1 MKQVLVT
8 GATGHVGYNIVQ
20 LLLEKGYRVRAGVR
34 DVNRAERLRVLG
46 AEPVAADLL
55 DPTALSKAVDGVDG
69 VFQVA
74 AVYKVTAKDPQ
85 KEIIEPSIEGGL
97 NVLRAAKAA
106 GVRRVVFTSSVA
118 AIGMGQR
125 GEDRILTEEDWNH
138 DAKNPY
144 NYAKTAAEEAAWEY
158 AKANDL
164 ELVSIN
170 PSAIIGPGFF
180 RHTPSTILFEMLL
193 RGRLPVIM
201 PFTLTFVDARDVA
214 AAHVL
219 AYENQAASGRYICA
233 DYNTSLKDLMPLFR
247 EVDPT
252 LKTPGR
258 MLPNFLLPTAPL
270 FDWLGHKF
278 TGAPRAVTGETVREM
293 ANNPVRYSSDRLRL
307 QLGWQPRPIKDSLR
321 DTLDWVRKEFLKHS

>member
-1 MKQVLVT
+1 MKHVLVT

-34 DVNRAERLRVLG
+34 DVTKAEHLKSMG
-46 AEPVAADLL
+46 AEPVAANIL
-55 DPTALSKAVDGVDG
+55 DPASLEAAVAGVDG

-106 GVRRVVFTSSVA
+106 GVRRVIFTSSVA
-118 AIGMGQR
+118 AIGMGER
-125 GEDRILTEEDWNH
+125 GENRALTEDDWNKK
-138 DAKNPY
+138 AKNPY
-144 NYAKTAAEEAAWEY
+144 NYAKTAAEEAAWEF
-158 AKANDL
+158 AKTNDL
-164 ELVSIN
+164 DLVSIN

-219 AYENQAASGRYICA
+219 AYENQAATGRYICA
-233 DYNTSLKDLMPLFR
+233 DYNTSLADLMPLFR

-252 LKTPGR
+252 LKVPGT

-278 TGAPRAVTGETVREM
+278 TGAPRAVTGETIREM
-293 ANNPVRYSSDRLRL
+293 ANNPIQYNSDRLRL

-321 DTLDWVRKEFLKHS
+321 DTLDWVRQQFLRQ

>member
-1 MKQVLVT
+1 MKHVFVT
-8 GATGHVGYNIVQ
+8 GATGHVGYNVVQ
-20 LLLEKGYRVRAGVR
+20 LLIEKGYRVRAGVR
-34 DVNRAERLRVLG
+34 DVAKAGRLRALG
-46 AEPVAADLL
+46 AEPVAADLR
-55 DPTALSKAVDGVDG
+55 DPASLKAATAGVEG

-118 AIGMGQR
+118 AIGMGER
-125 GEDRILTEEDWNH
+125 GEDRALTEDDWNTG
-138 DAKNPY
+138 AKNPY
-144 NYAKTAAEEAAWEY
+144 NYAKTAAEQAAWEF
-158 AKANDL
+158 AQQNDL
-164 ELVSIN
+164 DLVSIN
-170 PSAIIGPGFF
+170 PSAVIGPGFF

-233 DYNTSLKDLMPLFR
+233 DYNTSLEDLMPLFR
-247 EVDPT
+247 DVDPT
-252 LKTPGR
+252 LKVPKT

-278 TGAPRAVTGETVREM
+278 TGAPRAVTGETIREM
-293 ANNPVRYSSDRLRL
+293 ANNPIRYSSDRLRL
-307 QLGWQPRPIKDSLR
+307 QLGWRPRPIKDSLR
-321 DTLDWVRKEFLKHS
+321 DTLNWVRKEFMDQA

>member
-20 LLLEKGYRVRAGVR
+20 LLIAKGYRVRAGVR
-34 DVNRAERLRVLG
+34 DVAKAGYLTALG
-46 AEPVAADLL
+46 AEAVAADIL
-55 DPTALSKAVDGVDG
+55 DPASLQSAVQGVDG

-74 AVYKVTAKDPQ
+74 AVYKVTARDPQ

-118 AIGMGQR
+118 AIGMDAG
-125 GEDRILTEEDWNH
+125 GEDRALTEEDWNTK
-138 DAKNPY
+138 AKNPY
-144 NYAKTAAEEAAWEY
+144 NYAKTAAEQAAWDF

-164 ELVSIN
+164 DMVAIN

-219 AYENQAASGRYICA
+219 AYEKQEASGRYICA
-233 DYNTSLKDLMPLFR
+233 DYNTSLADLMPLCR

-252 LKTPGR
+252 LKVPGR

-278 TGAPRAVTGETVREM
+278 TGAPRAVTSETIREM
-293 ANNPVRYSSDRLRL
+293 ANNPIRYNSDRLRL
-307 QLGWQPRPIKDSLR
+307 QLGWQPRPIHDSLR
-321 DTLDWVRKEFLKHS
+321 DTLDWVRSNFLK